1 MRKVVI
7 ITGASRGIGR
17 QCAIDLSYDYD
28 VVINY
33 NKSENEAKE
42 LLEIVKN
49 NGSNAI
55 MIRAD
60 VSDREQVDSMVDKV
74 VSYYG
79 RIDALINNAGI
90 ARQELFTDV
99 KSEDMKKMTDINLG
113 GVFNCTQAVLKEMIN
128 KKQGRIINM
137 SSVWGICGASC
148 EVVYSATK
156 AAIVG
161 FTKALAK
168 EVSLSGITVNAV
180 APGVI
185 DTDMCN
191 FDEETIRELKEE
203 IPLGRIGDT
212 KDVSSVVRFLVS
224 EGASYITG
232 QVINV
237 SGGFVI

>member
-156 AAIVG
+156 AAVIG

-212 KDVSSVVRFLVS
+212 RDVSSVVRFLLS

>member
-99 KSEDMKKMTDINLG
+99 KSEDMKRMTDINLG

-156 AAIVG
+156 AAVIG

-185 DTDMCN
+185 DTAMCN

-212 KDVSSVVRFLVS
+212 RDVSSVVRFLLS

>member
-49 NGSNAI
+49 KGSNAI

-137 SSVWGICGASC
+137 SSALVNPTI
-148 EVVYSATK
+148 
-156 AAIVG
+156 AAFVAEYTTSQDAPQIPHTLDI
-161 FTKALAK
+161 FIILPCFLFII
-168 EVSLSGITVNAV
+168 SLSTA
-180 APGVI
+180 
-185 DTDMCN
+185 
-191 FDEETIRELKEE
+191 
-203 IPLGRIGDT
+203 
-212 KDVSSVVRFLVS
+212 
-224 EGASYITG
+224 
-232 QVINV
+232 
-237 SGGFVI
+237 

>member
-99 KSEDMKKMTDINLG
+99 KSEDMKRMTDINLG

-156 AAIVG
+156 AAVIG

-212 KDVSSVVRFLVS
+212 RDVSSVVRFLLS